1 MHPDWSRSNA
11 SRVGIEVRHLVCNP
25 QPFVGHHPWGSDS
38 NMRKIRGQI
47 KGEQVKFVRQ
57 GWDFLRSLKSPDHRE
72 AGM

>member
-1 MHPDWSRSNA
+1 MHPDWSRCNA

-25 QPFVGHHPWGSDS
+25 PPFVGHHPWGSDS
-38 NMRKIRGQI
+38 NMRKIRQQI

-57 GWDFLRSLKSPDHRE
+57 GWDFLRTLKSLDHRE